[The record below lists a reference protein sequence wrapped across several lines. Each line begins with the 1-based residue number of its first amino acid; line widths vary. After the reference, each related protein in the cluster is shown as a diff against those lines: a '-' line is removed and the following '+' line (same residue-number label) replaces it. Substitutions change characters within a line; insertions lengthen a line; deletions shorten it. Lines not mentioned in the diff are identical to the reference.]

1 MLIKELKYS
10 YNDISIVPAVISQ
23 INHRHECNPYDEN
36 GFLPIFTAP
45 MSTVVN
51 IENFDL
57 FEKNKI
63 YPILPRNESLEIR
76 MDNLLKSKWIA
87 FSLSEFN
94 DLFCN
99 EELYQTYEKV
109 PKKALIDVA
118 NGHMKCIYDSVKKAK
133 SLYGDTLKIM
143 IGNIANPET
152 YRECVK
158 ANVDFVRVSIGSGMG
173 CFVKDTLITLSD
185 GSKKNIQDI
194 KEGDIVKTIYGE
206 NEVISTT
213 CKIVDKTLKINNE
226 IETTTNHKFLVINKN
241 DVKNVNDENLMEY
254 AFYIE
259 ASSLD
264 KEKHLL
270 VKND

>member
-1 MLIKELKYS
+1 MLIKSIKYCYDDVAIMPTVTS
-10 YNDISIVPAVISQ
+10 CVE
-23 INHRHECNPYDEN
+23 HRKQCKPYDEN

-45 MSTVVN
+45 MSSVIN
-51 IENFDL
+51 SENFEL
-57 FEKNKI
+57 FEKNNI
-63 YPILPRNESLEIR
+63 YGILPRSEPYETRLNYCL
-76 MDNLLKSKWIA
+76 NNKWSA
-87 FSLSEFN
+87 FSLAEFK
-94 DLFCN
+94 DLFCDEQLVDN
-99 EELYQTYEKV
+99 YKNM

-118 NGHMKCIYDSVKKAK
+118 NGHMKVLFKIIKKAK
-133 SLYGDTLKIM
+133 ELYGESLTIM
-143 IGNIANPET
+143 MGNIANPET
-152 YRECVK
+152 YLECAK
-158 ANVDFVRVSIGSGMG
+158 CGVDYVRCSIGSGMG

-241 DVKNVNDENLMEY
+241 DVKNVNEENLMEY

-259 ASSLD
+259 ASCLD